1 MMCRSR
7 RKESGVNSQQEERL
21 EMKPGKLNPCGYRK
35 TPLYAGWWL
44 GNRSNPCIQVLLCL
58 GISVENRALLLGPTS
73 VNICE
78 AKWACGGQYDGSAGC
93 RDAAGL
99 YWLVIASIKTML
111 ITTILLFR
119 GKVTH

>member
-1 MMCRSR
+1 M
-7 RKESGVNSQQEERL
+7 NSQQEERL

-78 AKWACGGQYDGSAGC
+78 AKWACGGQYDGS
-93 RDAAGL
+93 
-99 YWLVIASIKTML
+99 SILALDVSNHSSSVALTE
-111 ITTILLFR
+111 IP
-119 GKVTH
+119 G